1 MIRNAIPAQNPLERA
16 REDHNLNTVKCYQYC
31 IVKPCTGASLYLNP
45 YNASLVCDLRINRFN
60 TVITSVLHPLLANF
74 KMPRN

>member
-1 MIRNAIPAQNPLERA
+1 MIRNAFPAQNPIERT
-16 REDHNLNTVKCYQYC
+16 REDQNLNTVKCYRYC
-31 IVKPCTGASLYLNP
+31 IAKPCTGASLYLNR
-45 YNASLVCDLRINRFN
+45 LVCDLRINRFN